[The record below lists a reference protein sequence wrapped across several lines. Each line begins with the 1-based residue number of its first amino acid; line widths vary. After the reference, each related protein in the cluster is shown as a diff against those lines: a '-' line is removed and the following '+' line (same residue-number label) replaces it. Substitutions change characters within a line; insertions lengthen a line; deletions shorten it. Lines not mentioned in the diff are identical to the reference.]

1 MAAGQAFEASF
12 RCGTDD
18 RRCNDEG
25 MGVIERRKLTAA
37 GELRRCE
44 GFTLIEVVAALAVLS
59 VATII
64 FLSMFVSSMELAQ
77 ANRNRK
83 AAADLAQDRINDL
96 RINAHRY
103 AWPSFDGSN
112 ADLLPVTLDAAA
124 ADTER
129 KIPAT
134 MPVDQT
140 SNRRE
145 KFFYEAFS
153 WEALA
158 RLPKPDAAYI
168 EATVLVRWRERGR
181 SQVLA
186 LTTCLPRSA
195 AGGAS

>member
-1 MAAGQAFEASF
+1 M
-12 RCGTDD
+12 
-18 RRCNDEG
+18 
-25 MGVIERRKLTAA
+25 IERRRLTAA
-37 GELRRCE
+37 GKVRRCE

-83 AAADLAQDRINDL
+83 AAADLAQDRLNDL

-103 AWPSFDGSN
+103 TWPSFDGAN
-112 ADLLPVTLDAAA
+112 ADPLPVALDAAQA
-124 ADTER
+124 EGER

-134 MPVDQT
+134 MPVDQI

-168 EATVLVRWRERGR
+168 EATVLVRWYERGR

-186 LTTCLPRSA
+186 LTTCLPRPA
-195 AGGAS
+195 AGGSS